1 MARSRAAPSW
11 IADPKR
17 LAWSCL
23 AGDELLQS
31 PPCLC
36 ANVCGAVSV
45 LVSDEGSVTRGVVDE
60 LGDECD
66 VVTGHRSAF
75 IAAAAGAGPPWEPP
89 FARKGAA
96 TLLLLARPPGD
107 AWVVDHELVLVELD
121 LGGEAPGPEADQPV
135 A

>member
-1 MARSRAAPSW
+1 MARSRAALSG
-11 IADPKR
+11 IADLKR

-75 IAAAAGAGPPWEPP
+75 IAAAAGAGPPWKPP
-89 FARKGAA
+89 FARWLSRKVLPSGAFN
-96 TLLLLARPPGD
+96 GI
-107 AWVVDHELVLVELD
+107 
-121 LGGEAPGPEADQPV
+121 LGCPRTSSNV
-135 A
+135 IVTRRS